1 MTREEINTIIKNEA
15 TKHGFET
22 REDLF
27 GIESPKSEELN
38 FTVRT
43 CHTDATDWKAGK
55 VVMKVT
61 FTASVRKMGG
71 EPSVEELLKTADEIK
86 RGAELV
92 SALQSLDPTY
102 TEQH

>member
-1 MTREEINTIIKNEA
+1 MTRAELNEIITSESV
-15 TKHGFET
+15 KHGFET

-27 GIESPKSEELN
+27 GIETPKGEELN
-38 FTVRT
+38 FTVSAR
-43 CHTDATDWKAGK
+43 HTDATNWKVGRIVK
-55 VVMKVT
+55 KVT
-61 FTASVRKMGG
+61 FTASVRRMGG

-92 SALQSLDPTY
+92 SALQSLDLTY